1 MIPIVCFPQYCYLLI
16 VLLYF
21 LYAVLQI
28 NKCLLNYMDKKKKG
42 LIPGS
47 HKQNSELRMIP
58 HICREAVK
66 EETRLSHS
74 PHFTSPEPGPAT
86 DSWGLVRELLHM
98 ILGRCKD
105 SRTVG

>member
-1 MIPIVCFPQYCYLLI
+1 MIPIVCFAQYCYLLI

-47 HKQNSELRMIP
+47 HKQKLRGLI
-58 HICREAVK
+58 REGKITRAQVK
-66 EETRLSHS
+66 EIEQ
-74 PHFTSPEPGPAT
+74 
-86 DSWGLVRELLHM
+86 
-98 ILGRCKD
+98 
-105 SRTVG
+105 